1 MSLVGYE
8 YSDDEEGDQEVFDSK
23 SVEPVKDVPV
33 ASSSPS
39 LITTKNG
46 SSNLPLNATNKPTDT
61 SAKLSQLPSA
71 SLVTSTLKKDSIKR
85 SASGRIQITAD
96 LSLLNAQQSDDS
108 DDEEERERKRL
119 KKSMHGSRLI
129 TMLPKP
135 KNPTKTT
142 TSKSSLTSLVPNS
155 VANRSKAPNTSTKTP
170 NTSTKTQIETN
181 EKKPASSASSF
192 FFTNSDDDD
201 DEEEYKLPQ
210 IEKEILP
217 TPFVSSAAPI
227 LDARPVYGPS
237 KPESIADAIL
247 TDSLYS
253 PLDQSV
259 PKLDP
264 NKDIT
269 YKKFIASKFGDEASA
284 GDIKFVD
291 FDMSKHLSQNTDW
304 LKNITIEKE
313 DRDEEDAEGNAPNS
327 TARRKNQITFLAY
340 QAKKRETELKNQWA
354 ANRQSKNQ
362 TRKKYGF

>member
-1 MSLVGYE
+1 MSLVGYA
-8 YSDDEEGDQEVFDSK
+8 YSDDEESDQKVFDSK
-23 SVEPVKDVPV
+23 DELVKNEPVTNSS
-33 ASSSPS
+33 AS
-39 LITTKNG
+39 LTETKNASVN
-46 SSNLPLNATNKPTDT
+46 SSLNATNKSTET
-61 SAKLSQLPSA
+61 TTKLSQLPSV
-71 SLVTSTLKKDSIKR
+71 SLVNSTLKKDSIKR
-85 SASGRIQITAD
+85 SANGRIQITAD
-96 LSLLNAQQSDDS
+96 LSLLNAQHSDDS

-135 KNPTKTT
+135 KNPTKAT
-142 TSKSSLTSLVPNS
+142 TSKSTLTSLVPNS
-155 VANRSKAPNTSTKTP
+155 VANRSKAPITSTKA
-170 NTSTKTQIETN
+170 QIETI
-181 EKKPASSASSF
+181 EKKPENPASSGSSF

-201 DEEEYKLPQ
+201 DDEDIQLPQ

-217 TPFVSSAAPI
+217 TPFASSAAPVF
-227 LDARPVYGPS
+227 DARPVYGPS
-237 KPESIADAIL
+237 KPEVIPDAIL

-253 PLDQSV
+253 PLDQSL

-269 YKKFIASKFGDEASA
+269 YKKFIASKFGEEASA
-284 GDIKFVD
+284 NDIKFVD

-313 DRDEEDAEGNAPNS
+313 DRDEEDEGNAPNS

-362 TRKKYGF
+362 TRAKYGF